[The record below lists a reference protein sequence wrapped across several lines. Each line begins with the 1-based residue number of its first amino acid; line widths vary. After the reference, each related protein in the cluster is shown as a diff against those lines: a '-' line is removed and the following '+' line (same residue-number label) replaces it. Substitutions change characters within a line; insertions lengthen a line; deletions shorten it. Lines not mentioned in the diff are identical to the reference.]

1 MSEAKINIDVL
12 LNPLLEKDNYK
23 LEYGEKEIEKL
34 KTIANEKE
42 ELFLNK
48 NNFYYKEKILYNSLP
63 NEYFQ
68 KLDSFST
75 NYISYKNYFRFEED
89 FDFINFKNLIEIR
102 KRYLHYIEKK
112 DKDEEKDS
120 KSPEK
125 EEKIDEKEK
134 KEKDIKNEGIYI
146 LITSL
151 NQMLENYK
159 NENKEDLLIY
169 YSIMEKIFNN
179 IFNELELFQGRKES
193 LKNLSKFEITLS
205 ECIDSFEKN
214 ILSKSQDKK
223 IINILFQLQKLSL
236 AINSCSIFLKILR
249 LMKKRNIIFDN
260 YNSIYNKYFK
270 FNFIDILN
278 ANDIMS
284 SESDEIQLDEE
295 TSFIN
300 FFTEGKYLYFCYG
313 KNKIHLIKYNIE
325 KKEKILEKTLKKY
338 SDDICILNDKNRNKI
353 ILLSYI
359 GVNFELLIINKKDLL
374 EEKIIKIDL
383 PEKNLKLT
391 QIMNSLNYFY
401 IIDKKNIFFK
411 FIKE

>member
-179 IFNELELFQGRKES
+179 IFNE
-193 LKNLSKFEITLS
+193 
-205 ECIDSFEKN
+205 
-214 ILSKSQDKK
+214 
-223 IINILFQLQKLSL
+223 
-236 AINSCSIFLKILR
+236 
-249 LMKKRNIIFDN
+249 
-260 YNSIYNKYFK
+260 
-270 FNFIDILN
+270 
-278 ANDIMS
+278 
-284 SESDEIQLDEE
+284 
-295 TSFIN
+295 
-300 FFTEGKYLYFCYG
+300 
-313 KNKIHLIKYNIE
+313 
-325 KKEKILEKTLKKY
+325 
-338 SDDICILNDKNRNKI
+338 
-353 ILLSYI
+353 
-359 GVNFELLIINKKDLL
+359 
-374 EEKIIKIDL
+374 
-383 PEKNLKLT
+383 
-391 QIMNSLNYFY
+391 
-401 IIDKKNIFFK
+401 
-411 FIKE
+411 